1 MVTGR
6 IRQGK
11 SKLVNSLIG
20 KRVAKEGAGPRSVTH
35 NIESFTQDINGVQ
48 VTLVD
53 TPGFSD
59 LNKSDDNIVSEIGK
73 EVGDEPIDLI
83 LFCVRMD
90 GALQRD
96 DYRIMRILTRV
107 FGQSI
112 WKHTVFVLTFANNVK
127 ADSATF
133 AHTQAEWDEML
144 REYAHGKGGVQVDIA
159 EQIPVVV
166 AGDEEESLPGYESWF
181 AQFWATAFIRTK
193 DSAKPAYLTLTLGL
207 NMVNNNSRSES
218 LQSSLNENVLGHRQ
232 IPPLKLL
239 EGVNQ
244 ACEKISRKGLRKR
257 AQKYH
262 PDAGAAP
269 HLPTPPSNPGATG
282 FRTQETESSN
292 QHWWQILWEVLK
304 ALCCRLSSKTHRAA
318 QGTSV

>member
-20 KRVAKEGAGPRSVTH
+20 ERVAKEGAGPRSVTH
-35 NIESFTQDINGVQ
+35 HIESFTQDIQGAQ

-59 LNKSDDNIVSEIGK
+59 LNKSDDNIASEIRQ
-73 EVGDEPIDLI
+73 EIGDEPIDLI

-90 GALQRD
+90 GALERD
-96 DYRIMRILTRV
+96 DYRIMRILTWV

-112 WKHTVFVLTFANNVK
+112 WEHVVFVLTFANNVK
-127 ADSATF
+127 ADLGMFTQ
-133 AHTQAEWDEML
+133 TQADWEGML
-144 REYAHGKGGVQVDIA
+144 REYAHTKGGVQADIA

-166 AGDEEESLPGYESWF
+166 AGDEEESLPGCDSWF

-193 DSAKPAYLTLTLGL
+193 HTAKPAYLTVTLGL
-207 NMVNNNSRSES
+207 NTINNSES
-218 LQSSLNENVLGHRQ
+218 LESSLNETVLGRRQ
-232 IPPLKLL
+232 IPPAKLL

-244 ACEKISRKGLRKR
+244 AFEKISQKGLRKR
-257 AQKYH
+257 AQNYQVDTGATPH
-262 PDAGAAP
+262 HHTPAPDTEQ
-269 HLPTPPSNPGATG
+269 HHHTPPSNAGATG
-282 FRTQETESSN
+282 KQTKEDN
-292 QHWWQILWEVLK
+292 QQWWQMLWKALK
-304 ALCCRLSSKTHRAA
+304 AIIKILKFSHL
-318 QGTSV
+318 

>member
-20 KRVAKEGAGPRSVTH
+20 KVAAKEGVGPRSVTH
-35 NIESFTQDINGVQ
+35 NIESFTQDIQGVQ

-73 EVGDEPIDLI
+73 EIGDEPIDLI

-90 GALQRD
+90 GALERD
-96 DYRIMRILTRV
+96 EYRIMRILTRV

-112 WKHTVFVLTFANNVK
+112 WEHAVFVLTFANNVK
-127 ADSATF
+127 ADLDTF
-133 AHTQAEWDEML
+133 TQTLEEWDEML
-144 REYAHGKGGVQVDIA
+144 HEYAHSKGGVQADIA

-193 DSAKPAYLTLTLGL
+193 DTAKPAYLTLTLGL
-207 NMVNNNSRSES
+207 NMRNNNSRSES
-218 LQSSLNENVLGHRQ
+218 LESSLHSVLGHQQ
-232 IPPLKLL
+232 IPPAKLL

-244 ACEKISRKGLRKR
+244 ACEKISRKGLRKK
-257 AQKYH
+257 AQNH
-262 PDAGAAP
+262 HTDTGATF
-269 HLPTPPSNPGATG
+269 HHRTPPSNAGGTG
-282 FRTQETESSN
+282 FKPKQTEDTERSN

-304 ALCCRLSSKTHRAA
+304 AILPKWT
-318 QGTSV
+318 

>member
-1 MVTGR
+1 MASQGKSIRMMVTGR

-20 KRVAKEGAGPRSVTH
+20 KKVAKEGVGPRSVTH
-35 NIESFTQDINGVQ
+35 NIESFTVDINGVQ

-53 TPGFSD
+53 TPGFRD
-59 LNKSDDNIVSEIGK
+59 LNKSDDNIVSEIGQ
-73 EVGDEPIDLI
+73 EIGDEPIDLI

-127 ADSATF
+127 ADPATF
-133 AHTQAEWDEML
+133 SHTQTEWDEML
-144 REYAHGKGGVQVDIA
+144 REYAHGKGGVEVDIA

-181 AQFWATAFIRTK
+181 AQFWVTAHNRIRKNGYLALTGKLNRLASGDEKSSK
-193 DSAKPAYLTLTLGL
+193 DA
-207 NMVNNNSRSES
+207 VNSES
-218 LQSSLNENVLGHRQ
+218 GRDTSDMNKDIQCTSVPDVGTELHHSTPDLDIGVPIENVATSQSLYSQGSHSSL
-232 IPPLKLL
+232 
-239 EGVNQ
+239 
-244 ACEKISRKGLRKR
+244 
-257 AQKYH
+257 
-262 PDAGAAP
+262 
-269 HLPTPPSNPGATG
+269 
-282 FRTQETESSN
+282 
-292 QHWWQILWEVLK
+292 
-304 ALCCRLSSKTHRAA
+304 
-318 QGTSV
+318 